1 MRTFLITITVAVL
14 ATACS
19 GVQSINRTNGAATP
33 SLNGPGEQRPERLQ
47 PPQDEKG
54 RDAGELSDEELEL
67 LLKEPKEN
75 GNPQYAMSP
84 AALEDSEPT
93 PDIGSP
99 EYAAE
104 YRWLAESVDN
114 YKEVPGC

>member
-1 MRTFLITITVAVL
+1 MRSIL
-14 ATACS
+14 ATIIVAMLATGCS
-19 GVQSINRTNGAATP
+19 AVQSFRTNGAANVELIDEENSP
-33 SLNGPGEQRPERLQ
+33 PEET
-47 PPQDEKG
+47 DS
-54 RDAGELSDEELEL
+54 DAGEMSDEELEL
-67 LLKEPKEN
+67 LLKEPTEN

-104 YRWLAESVDN
+104 YQWLAESLDN